1 MPQPHDI
8 EAPDGRGAG
17 ASGADHNDATHR
29 PPRAAVDGSGLGI
42 GSPIRLAR
50 CAITGILMGLAN
62 LVPGVSGGTMVL
74 IMGLYDEFISSV
86 ADITRFK
93 FSRRNVVFLGLLGG
107 AAVVTVASLA
117 GPMRGLVVSQRT
129 AMYALFIGMTL
140 GGVPS
145 LWRMTRPLRGGAAV
159 GALLG
164 IALMVAIAA
173 SGRSTHPS
181 RHGGAAASVP
191 EVIEVSYGRDAAA
204 GVLGMSAM
212 VLPGISG
219 AYMLLIIGR
228 YEAILGAVALLKESA
243 LSGSAAGRTEALGV
257 IVPVALGA
265 ILGLVVVSNLL
276 KWLLRRFPKQTSA
289 VLLGILLGSVE
300 GLWPFDASSGMGDYV
315 VAGVVYSVGFSVTA
329 GLARIGGRRGTNA
342 RY

>member
-1 MPQPHDI
+1 
-8 EAPDGRGAG
+8 
-17 ASGADHNDATHR
+17 
-29 PPRAAVDGSGLGI
+29 
-42 GSPIRLAR
+42 
-50 CAITGILMGLAN
+50 MGLAN

-74 IMGLYDEFISSV
+74 IMGMYDEFISSV
-86 ADITRFK
+86 ANITRFK
-93 FSRRNVVFLGLLGG
+93 FSRRNVMFLGMLGG
-107 AAVVTVASLA
+107 VAVVTVASLA

-140 GGVPS
+140 GGVPA
-145 LWRMTRPLRGGAAV
+145 LWRMTRPLRGGTVV
-159 GALLG
+159 GVLLG
-164 IALMVAIAA
+164 VTLMVAIAA
-173 SGRSTHPS
+173 SGPSTHPS
-181 RHGGAAASVP
+181 GHDGAAADVP
-191 EVIEVSYGRDAAA
+191 EVVEASYGRDAVA

-228 YEAILGAVALLKESA
+228 YEAILGAVALLKEFA

-276 KWLLRRFPKQTSA
+276 KWLLRCYPKPTMA
-289 VLLGILLGSVE
+289 ALLGILLGSVI
-300 GLWPFDASSGMGDYV
+300 GLWPFDASSGMGDYA
-315 VAGVVYSVGFSVTA
+315 VAGMMVAVGFAVTV
-329 GLARIGGRRGTNA
+329 GLGRIGKRRGTNA